1 MTKTKEWAESFN
13 IDTQD
18 ILPQSEEIIESYCR
32 TASEVAIRTIILH
45 SIVAA
50 GAGIDR
56 ERIIGWLEDQSLWD
70 NVSPRE
76 RAVLQS
82 PMRFREDRSGAQ
94 WLQEAQWALLWTIQR
109 VKSLGLPTKTC
120 DSVKLVDEIMPVLG
134 GDDIDRFIASAEF
147 RPATEICA
155 ENDRISRLYYYTRQA
170 VDNEE
175 EMPEDLIYSVL
186 YHRYYVFRWL
196 ISNDP
201 WDDVDM
207 SIDDLNYD

>member
-1 MTKTKEWAESFN
+1 MKKTEEWAKSLN

-18 ILPQSEEIIESYCR
+18 TLPPSEEVIESYCR

-50 GAGIDR
+50 SSGIDR
-56 ERIIGWLEDQSLWD
+56 VRITEWLEDQNLWD

-76 RAVLQS
+76 RSVLQS

-134 GDDIDRFIASAEF
+134 GDNIDPFIASAEF

-175 EMPEDLIYSVL
+175 KMPEDLIYSVL
-186 YHRYYVFRWL
+186 SHRYHAFRWL
-196 ISNDP
+196 ISDEP

-207 SIDDLNYD
+207 SIDELNYD